1 MRAIQ
6 YDRHGGPEVLTSVTL
21 PDPSPRA
28 DEVVIAVRAAG
39 VNRFDA
45 ILRAGP
51 HTMPGLVM
59 PCVPG
64 MDVAGEVVALGADV
78 AGGAVGSAGVASAG
92 VGSVAVGDRVLA
104 RPNSECGQC
113 PACRAGR
120 PAACSNTQFLGYSVP
135 GTYAEYVAVRAASL
149 IALPADAG
157 WAAAAALPT
166 VLSTAWR
173 ALVHT
178 ADLRAGETLLI
189 HGAGSGVTT
198 IAVQVARAMGAFVV
212 VTSRSPELLAK
223 ALALG
228 ANAAIDTT
236 GDDPAAAI
244 RAATGG
250 RGADVVFDHVGPGRF
265 ELSLASIA
273 DNGRVVLGGTVTG
286 DQVTVSLPSL
296 YYRGVALMGMRGQS
310 AAQFGEMFERFW
322 RLGVTAAIAD
332 ELPLDDA
339 AVAHARLEHG
349 GEFGKLVL
357 LP

>member
-1 MRAIQ
+1 MRC
-6 YDRHGGPEVLTSVTL
+6 RRRGGRWCTP
-21 PDPSPRA
+21 
-28 DEVVIAVRAAG
+28 
-39 VNRFDA
+39 
-45 ILRAGP
+45 
-51 HTMPGLVM
+51 
-59 PCVPG
+59 
-64 MDVAGEVVALGADV
+64 
-78 AGGAVGSAGVASAG
+78 
-92 VGSVAVGDRVLA
+92 
-104 RPNSECGQC
+104 
-113 PACRAGR
+113 
-120 PAACSNTQFLGYSVP
+120 
-135 GTYAEYVAVRAASL
+135 
-149 IALPADAG
+149 
-157 WAAAAALPT
+157 PT
-166 VLSTAWR
+166 C
-173 ALVHT
+173 
-178 ADLRAGETLLI
+178 AGETLLI
-189 HGAGSGVTT
+189 HGAGSGV
-198 IAVQVARAMGAFVV
+198 APSPCRSRDGSLRGGHLAR
-212 VTSRSPELLAK
+212 PKLLAK

-250 RGADVVFDHVGPGRF
+250 VNCRRGVRPRRSGRF